1 MLYQSRFNAN
11 LRSNYNLQLMQVTK
25 QKSESLILNTI
36 FYVLVFTKTEKEM
49 KNIKVQKVSCV
60 QSIFLQ
66 KSMVTTF
73 LINYNFLKKKFY
85 VLE

>member
-36 FYVLVFTKTEKEM
+36 FYVLVFAKTEKEM
-49 KNIKVQKVSCV
+49 KNKSTKS
-60 QSIFLQ
+60 FLCA
-66 KSMVTTF
+66 KYFSAK
-73 LINYNFLKKKFY
+73 INGNNFFNQL
-85 VLE
+85 